1 MTLVVTTQ
9 PASEPV
15 TLDETKTH
23 LRVTDTSEDTLI
35 GGLITAARE
44 YAELVTGRAFIT
56 RAYTL
61 TLPATATITLPFPYL
76 VAVTAVTYTLPGD
89 VDHPL
94 GYEINA
100 AYTVNAFPSQAVV
113 TIDPLPVQAVTVKVC
128 YTAGFGTAAT
138 SVPRTLRQALL
149 LLVGHWYTNRETT
162 GARTTDLPYAVD
174 ILLNMHRVT
183 W

>member
-61 TLPATATITLPFPYL
+61 TLPATASVPVLVTVTVAVSGSPAFSVSADSFTGPYL
-76 VAVTAVTYTLPGD
+76 NV
-89 VDHPL
+89 
-94 GYEINA
+94 E
-100 AYTVNAFPSQAVV
+100 
-113 TIDPLPVQAVTVKVC
+113 
-128 YTAGFGTAAT
+128 
-138 SVPRTLRQALL
+138 
-149 LLVGHWYTNRETT
+149 
-162 GARTTDLPYAVD
+162 
-174 ILLNMHRVT
+174 
-183 W
+183 